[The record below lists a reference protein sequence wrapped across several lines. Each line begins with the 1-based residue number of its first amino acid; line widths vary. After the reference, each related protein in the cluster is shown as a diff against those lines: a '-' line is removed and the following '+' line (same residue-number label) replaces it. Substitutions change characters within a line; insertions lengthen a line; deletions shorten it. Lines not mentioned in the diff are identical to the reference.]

1 MEASRKHGAFDMR
14 WPCARNNGLGAV
26 RGAPLLSAAE
36 NAEALDWDAFS
47 NRYFPGRRRH
57 DLEALTAYAAHKQGR
72 QWRTPPPR
80 LRLVPSEHTSGP
92 DEQER
97 EEAGTRRLMAAM
109 AAAHPRE
116 AQGRLPR

>member
-1 MEASRKHGAFDMR
+1 VETSRKHGPFDMR
-14 WPCARNNGLGAV
+14 WPCARNNVLGAV
-26 RGAPLLSAAE
+26 P
-36 NAEALDWDAFS
+36 D
-47 NRYFPGRRRH
+47 
-57 DLEALTAYAAHKQGR
+57 AYAAYKETR
-72 QWRTPPPR
+72 EWRTPPAQ
-80 LRLVPSEHTSGP
+80 LRLVPPEHTADA